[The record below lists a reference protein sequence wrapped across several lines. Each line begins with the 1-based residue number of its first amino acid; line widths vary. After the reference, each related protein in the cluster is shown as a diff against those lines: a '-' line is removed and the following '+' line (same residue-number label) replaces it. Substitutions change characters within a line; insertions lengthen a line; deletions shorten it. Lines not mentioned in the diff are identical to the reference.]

1 MDKNTKKGEKY
12 IIFFK
17 FVFPWQ
23 MWPKH
28 NNCVELTQFFPHLF
42 FSGMWV
48 TWGMPLIKVWLW
60 YLLKISFLKWGE
72 YIFFKAILLLFNLF
86 FGTNW
91 ALPSIWLIWDPKYYT
106 FLESSWQNIQENHI
120 IKVDAYIKVGKIFLL
135 TCPDWDVPISS
146 HCVLSRLHHPTNM
159 PFRILTTLKQIHFK
173 INKDCKSVWP
183 AAEDSRIK

>member
-1 MDKNTKKGEKY
+1 M
-12 IIFFK
+12 
-17 FVFPWQ
+17 FPWQ

-28 NNCVELTQFFPHLF
+28 NNCVELTKFFPHLF
-42 FSGMWV
+42 LSGMWV
-48 TWGMPLIKVWLW
+48 TWGMPLTKVWLW

-120 IKVDAYIKVGKIFLL
+120 IKMDAYIKVGKIFLL
-135 TCPDWDVPISS
+135 TCSDWDVPFSS
-146 HCVLSRLHHPTNM
+146 HCVIGQLNSSFSFRPCLLDNANESDITNQDSYCEDYF
-159 PFRILTTLKQIHFK
+159 PPWYTTQCYFLLFTA
-173 INKDCKSVWP
+173 N
-183 AAEDSRIK
+183 

>member
-1 MDKNTKKGEKY
+1 M
-12 IIFFK
+12 
-17 FVFPWQ
+17 FPWQ

-42 FSGMWV
+42 LSGMWV
-48 TWGMPLIKVWLW
+48 TWGMPLTKVWLW

-120 IKVDAYIKVGKIFLL
+120 IKMDAYIKLGKIFLL
-135 TCPDWDVPISS
+135 TCSDWDVPFYS
-146 HCVLSRLHHPTNM
+146 HCVIWYSRVCG
-159 PFRILTTLKQIHFK
+159 TLRSWGHL
-173 INKDCKSVWP
+173 IN
-183 AAEDSRIK
+183 